1 MVCAA
6 RGVMGSRIRENICRS
21 GIMFQLRLNPGD
33 RRVAVTPPILWYK
46 EKVVSLFGIAF
57 CSKLH
62 EKDKKKQP
70 VSRHVSR

>member
-33 RRVAVTPPILWYK
+33 RRVAFTPPIPWYK
-46 EKVVSLFGIAF
+46 EKVASVNLRR
-57 CSKLH
+57 LEH
-62 EKDKKKQP
+62 EKKTA
-70 VSRHVSR
+70 